1 MKGLSYVRSR
11 GTAARGGL
19 VLRHADGHGP
29 GGRAPGL
36 LDRAVPGTP
45 AGKGSRVCRS
55 YGQTHRPA
63 EDGGRGDRTGAGR
76 HAAEAGRR
84 TARRGR
90 RRGQS
95 PGQGVSR
102 GRYGRVAARERERRP
117 DRRPAMRRDR
127 DAGDT
132 EAPRCRV
139 EGPEPGERGDAGGGG
154 GRGKGPGRRPAA
166 PVRQG
171 WDASDRPS
179 APGVFARLD
188 DMLARHRAG
197 RPPAAATPGSGLT
210 GTPGHVSGWPGRS
223 PLPRAGTG
231 TAGSRPCP
239 EPASRRRRSAGS
251 WPGMGSW
258 RTRPNGAGTVPARA
272 RRLPRPT
279 AWPTGTSR
287 PNGRTGSGPRTSPG
301 IRAGD
306 GKACLSPPVDCH
318 DGRIAAYTAG
328 PGPDAGLAD
337 GMPAKAAESLPEGAH
352 PLARSGRGRHRRR
365 PGRPALMGR
374 CGPARP
380 TGAKG
385 PLPGRRRRGGV
396 LRTHED
402 GIRPS
407 RASGGAYPRR
417 GTRPGRRRHPLARP
431 RAHQTAARLDES
443 GTIQTKPR
451 NGYMITSQK
460 HPQPP
465 PTRRRSRLTVRVQ
478 KSGLSHY
485 GMR

>member
-1 MKGLSYVRSR
+1 MS
-11 GTAARGGL
+11 
-19 VLRHADGHGP
+19 GP
-29 GGRAPGL
+29 GERRRVVDLYSA
-36 LDRAVPGTP
+36 TP
-45 AGKGSRVCRS
+45 MA
-55 YGQTHRPA
+55 
-63 EDGGRGDRTGAGR
+63 
-76 HAAEAGRR
+76 
-84 TARRGR
+84 TARVVERLGYST
-90 RRGQS
+90 GQC
-95 PGQGVSR
+95 P
-102 GRYGRVAARERERRP
+102 ERRP
-117 DRRPAMRRDR
+117 AKDPGYAGHMARPIVPPKTGAEAIEPVPGGMRRKRAAERLGAGVGAVNHRVKAYRGGGMAALRPGNGNAGQTGRPAMRRDR

-166 PVRQG
+166 PVGQG

-210 GTPGHVSGWPGRS
+210 GTPGRVSGWPGRS

-352 PLARSGRGRHRRR
+352 PLARSGRGRHCRR
-365 PGRPALMGR
+365 PGRPDLMGR

-380 TGAKG
+380 TGVKG

-396 LRTHED
+396 LRSNEE

-417 GTRPGRRRHPLARP
+417 GARPGRRLHPPARP
-431 RAHQTAARLDES
+431 RAHQTVARLDES
-443 GTIQTKPR
+443 GAIPSKPR
-451 NGYMITSQK
+451 NGCVITSK
-460 HPQPP
+460 KTSTA
-465 PTRRRSRLTVRVQ
+465 PTRRRSRLTVRVEQ

-485 GMR
+485 GM